1 MLISPELLAKHLEYS
16 LWASLQVLEATAKM
30 PEAAL
35 EADRGNSFGGI
46 LATLQHIY
54 RADRVWGRRM
64 GGEPAAP
71 FAVAG
76 ESLTVREM
84 QEMWPSVL
92 NGMAEWV
99 RAQDEAVIEGRLDWI
114 NIKGEA
120 KSELR
125 YKILLH
131 VVNHASYHRGQ
142 VITMIRQAGGE
153 AVSTDLVYYPGM

>member
-16 LWASLQVLEATAKM
+16 LWASLQVLEAAARL

-35 EADRGNSFGGI
+35 EANRGNSFGGI

-54 RADRVWGRRM
+54 RADRVWSRRM

-84 QEMWPSVL
+84 RGLWPGAL
-92 NGMAEWV
+92 NLKKAVGTSSRLWQQLVAPPLS
-99 RAQDEAVIEGRLDWI
+99 RKIPKDPAQHFRP
-114 NIKGEA
+114 
-120 KSELR
+120 S
-125 YKILLH
+125 
-131 VVNHASYHRGQ
+131 
-142 VITMIRQAGGE
+142 
-153 AVSTDLVYYPGM
+153 LVFG

>member
-1 MLISPELLAKHLEYS
+1 
-16 LWASLQVLEATAKM
+16 
-30 PEAAL
+30 
-35 EADRGNSFGGI
+35 
-46 LATLQHIY
+46 
-54 RADRVWGRRM
+54 
-64 GGEPAAP
+64 
-71 FAVAG
+71 
-76 ESLTVREM
+76 
-84 QEMWPSVL
+84 
-92 NGMAEWV
+92 MAEWV